1 MTEKIKIAL
10 PKGRLFNE
18 VEKLLADA
26 GLNLTKNERNY
37 RPWICDPEIEV
48 KILKTQ
54 NIPRLVELGSQDIA
68 FCGRDWVIEQNAD
81 VEEMMDLGFNTV
93 RVVVA
98 IPNELVFDQLKLR
111 TVRVASEY
119 ETISR
124 RYLEA
129 LNIDFVL
136 IKSYGATEVFVPED
150 ADMII
155 DNTSTG
161 KTLRA
166 NNLKI
171 IDELMTSSTCM
182 IANKQSLK
190 HPWKARKIKDII
202 TLIRSA
208 REGRKRF
215 LIEMNVARDDLDRLI
230 PLLPCMK
237 SPTVAEL
244 FGEQGYAVKIAVEK
258 EKVASLIP
266 FLKEN
271 GATDILVFNINNVV
285 P

>member
-1 MTEKIKIAL
+1 MIEKIEIAL
-10 PKGRLFNE
+10 PKGRLYNE

-37 RPWICDPEIEV
+37 RPLICDPEIEV

-68 FCGRDWVIEQNAD
+68 FCGRDWVIEQDAD
-81 VEEMMDLGFNTV
+81 VEEIMDLGFNRV
-93 RVVVA
+93 RVVAA
-98 IPNELVFDQLKLR
+98 IPDELVFDQLKLQ

-119 ETISR
+119 ENISR

-182 IANKQSLK
+182 IANKESLK
-190 HPWKARKIKDII
+190 HPWKSRKIKDII

-208 REGRKRF
+208 IEGRKRF
-215 LIEMNVARDDLDRLI
+215 LIEMNVAGEDLDRLI

-244 FGEQGYAVKIAVEK
+244 YGEQGYAVKIAVEK

-271 GATDILVFNINNVV
+271 GATDILVYNINNVV